1 MRWRRSLLALALV
14 GLAAPPAAADTCEL
28 QFISHGTFRQTDG
41 CLLFE
46 DDLGNF
52 HEVVNPRGAWRD
64 GMTGTIYSERAAPR
78 CSSNDALRACRFEAD
93 FTRRVNGTLIIRNF
107 IECPGYTIRAANQN
121 YLILNCEDFGDALCN
136 ATNVGRHIQAQVF
149 VDTGVS
155 ICLGQAR
162 STVLEFKF
170 LQ

>member
-1 MRWRRSLLALALV
+1 MRWPRSLLTLALV
-14 GLAAPPAAADTCEL
+14 GFAALPTGADNCEL

-64 GMTGTIYSERAAPR
+64 GMTGTIYSERAAPE
-78 CSSNDALRACRFEAD
+78 CSQHEALRACRFEAD
-93 FTRRVNGTLIIRNF
+93 FTRTVTGTLIIRNF
-107 IECPGYTIRAANQN
+107 IECPGYTIRTANQN

-136 ATNVGRHIQAQVF
+136 TDNVGRRIQAQVF
-149 VDTGVS
+149 VDTAVS

-162 STVLEFKF
+162 STVLEYRF